1 MRLIKETKKK
11 KIEKQHTTVIFSAH
25 GELEQFKRGKDPI
38 RKKEMVAA
46 TDKAKMRGVTIV
58 GKNGI
63 DTKIMEE
70 AVLLFTLIRR
80 SKK

>member
-1 MRLIKETKKK
+1 
-11 KIEKQHTTVIFSAH
+11 
-25 GELEQFKRGKDPI
+25 
-38 RKKEMVAA
+38 
-46 TDKAKMRGVTIV
+46 MRGVTIV